1 MKRLT
6 MMLVLGMVLSIFSG
20 QAFAQVN
27 VQVIHNSP
35 DPLADSVDIYL
46 DGVLAV
52 SDLKFREATEFLAIS
67 SSTSDIGVAPGNST
81 SVDDTVANFPVILQ
95 DGVDY
100 IIVANGVLTTAN
112 YDQTLYGGA
121 IAFDLEI
128 YANALQNSN
137 PGFNDILVFHGS

>member
-52 SDLKFREATEFLAIS
+52 SDLKFREATEF
-67 SSTSDIGVAPGNST
+67 
-81 SVDDTVANFPVILQ
+81 
-95 DGVDY
+95 
-100 IIVANGVLTTAN
+100 
-112 YDQTLYGGA
+112 
-121 IAFDLEI
+121 
-128 YANALQNSN
+128 
-137 PGFNDILVFHGS
+137 